1 MLQRYAAL
9 RSLSRG
15 PSLGSLNSSDK
26 AHYLH
31 SYAILTP

>member
-9 RSLSRG
+9 RSSSGG

-26 AHYLH
+26 VHYLH
-31 SYAILTP
+31 SYVILTP